1 MGRFPPSNLR
11 QLRAPGSPFW
21 HRNPM
26 LAQSSSTPQKRRLRR
41 WRSSTINRFSIR
53 WMDRQ
58 SCPTRMM
65 APRTRGNPSKRR
77 SCQAPQLLRLRLHR
91 LLRRSS
97 RGMICCKYRLTRP
110 RRSPQASTLPRPP
123 CHSLMPVE
131 TVLRF
136 PVMRKPLRIQPRR
149 IAPTRRRLPRQ
160 RLIAAP
166 RLASS
171 LCQLCRSLLEKRRLA
186 TPDLWPKRI
195 KSQGRRLRPKHPQP
209 TLGLQQRMAR

>member
-1 MGRFPPSNLR
+1 MGRVPPSNLR
-11 QLRAPGSPFW
+11 QLRAPGSPFG
-21 HRNPM
+21 RTNPVP
-26 LAQSSSTPQKRRLRR
+26 AQSSATPLKRRLRR
-41 WRSSTINRFSIR
+41 WRSLTMNRFSIR

-58 SCPTRMM
+58 NCPTRMM

-110 RRSPQASTLPRPP
+110 LRSPQASTLPRPP

-136 PVMRKPLRIQPRR
+136 PVMRKSLRIQRPK

-166 RLASS
+166 ILASS
-171 LCQLCRSLLEKRRLA
+171 LCQLRRSLLEKRRLA
-186 TPDLWPKRI
+186 TPDLWPKRV